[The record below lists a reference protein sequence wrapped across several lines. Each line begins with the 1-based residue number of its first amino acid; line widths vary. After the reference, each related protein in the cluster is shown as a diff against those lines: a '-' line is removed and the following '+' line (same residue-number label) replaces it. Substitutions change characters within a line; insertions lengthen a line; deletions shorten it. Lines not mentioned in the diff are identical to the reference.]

1 MENKTNQMEQNF
13 ISINSKSYPIDD
25 DGGTCF
31 TTYEIANAAKF
42 HGLNSVIVI
51 PNFSTNKKISANDIN
66 IYKKNLINF
75 SKFFKDNLLKKE
87 NIIYYNCGYNF
98 HIIFSILSLFYLK
111 MLNKKIRARVLFAA
125 HGSFDETLVRGFY
138 KKLWIRLII
147 RPFLFLSNAEYIANS
162 KGELESLTPSISK
175 LKDIRFKVAVNK
187 FPSFT
192 FLNEIKLSDQDKDFY
207 KSSHS
212 KFILYLGRIVP
223 KKRLIET
230 IDFLSSN
237 KWFEC
242 DGSMIIAHTND
253 DEDYFKK
260 VKNKISEMNL
270 DEKIHL
276 VGKVAGFEK
285 WKLILN
291 ANGFVLLSSS
301 EGLPM
306 SLLEADTLGIPI
318 IYSKGCNY
326 IPTSQNSIFVEDFKS
341 VYQRDLK
348 SLIKKKVSAY
358 DRALSLDYNKL
369 HNMEG
374 FYSSYRG
381 IFDEKY

>member
-1 MENKTNQMEQNF
+1 MELNF

-31 TTYEIANAAKF
+31 TTYEIANAARF

-51 PNFSTNKKISANDIN
+51 PNFSKNKKISANHIN

-75 SKFFKDNLLKKE
+75 SKFFKDSLLKKE

-111 MLNKKIRARVLFAA
+111 MLNKKIRARVLFSA
-125 HGSFDETLVRGFY
+125 HGSFDETIVRGFY
-138 KKLWIRLII
+138 KKLWIRFII

-192 FLNEIKLSDQDKDFY
+192 FLNEIRLSEQDKNFY
-207 KSSHS
+207 KSSYS

-237 KWFEC
+237 KWFEY

-253 DEDYFKK
+253 DPDYLKK
-260 VKNKISEMNL
+260 VKNKILEMNL
-270 DEKIHL
+270 DGKIHF

-341 VYQRDLK
+341 IYQRDLK